1 MHATEICPAYAPAGS
16 PSKEEPAKA
25 SHQIQNW
32 HTNNNGDTPTPLLT
46 ETEAAERLRLSV
58 KTLRAWRLRNSGPQ
72 FVRLGRAVRYVPSH
86 LDDYL
91 RTSTVVTTNVVNIPS
106 GGER

>member
-1 MHATEICPAYAPAGS
+1 MRASENCPAYS

-32 HTNNNGDTPTPLLT
+32 HTNNSGDTRTLLLT

-58 KTLRAWRLRNSGPQ
+58 KTLRAWRLRSKGPQ
-72 FVRLGRAVRYVPSH
+72 FVRLGRAVRYRPSD
-86 LDDYL
+86 LDEYV
-91 RTSTVVTTNVVNIPS
+91 RRSTVVTTEAVNILS